1 MYYQPIWFRI
11 PEKIVNNRRTSLI
24 FNTPESECKGLIEHL
39 KQYENSDIKAKIK
52 ASSNWKEWIFE
63 TDLSGGGKIK
73 LNILHVAIIMKN
85 KTVIDFILK
94 QNDIKSFVGKRVQGN
109 KMGDKLIEDDWIYG
123 ATSLH
128 LAARFFHDCMFKLI
142 EVNKE
147 LVNNQDNDL
156 KLSPLHITAIAE
168 LHIGTR

>member
-1 MYYQPIWFRI
+1 M
-11 PEKIVNNRRTSLI
+11 T
-24 FNTPESECKGLIEHL
+24 
-39 KQYENSDIKAKIK
+39 QYENSNIIEKIK
-52 ASSNWKEWIFE
+52 ESENWQEWVFE
-63 TDLSGGGKIK
+63 TDLSGGGKIE

-109 KMGDKLIEDDWIYG
+109 QKGDKEKKDDWIYG

-142 EVNKE
+142 EVDKE
-147 LVNNQDNDL
+147 LVNNQKNDL

-168 LHIGTR
+168 IHIGTRF

>member
-1 MYYQPIWFRI
+1 M
-11 PEKIVNNRRTSLI
+11 
-24 FNTPESECKGLIEHL
+24 

-52 ASSNWKEWIFE
+52 ASPNWKEWIFE

-109 KMGDKLIEDDWIYG
+109 KSGDKLIEDDWIYG

-128 LAARFFHDCMFKLI
+128 LAARFFHDCMFKLL

-147 LVNNQDNDL
+147 LVNDQKNQL

>member
-1 MYYQPIWFRI
+1 MYYQPIWFCI
-11 PEKIVNNRRTSLI
+11 PEKIINNRRTSLV

-52 ASSNWKEWIFE
+52 ESPNWKEWIFE

-73 LNILHVAIIMKN
+73 LNILHVAIIMRN
-85 KTVIDFILK
+85 KTVIDFILE
-94 QNDIKSFVGKRVQGN
+94 QDDIKSFVGKSVQGN
-109 KMGDKLIEDDWIYG
+109 QMGDNLKEDDWIYG

-128 LAARFFHDCMFKLI
+128 LAARFFHGCMFKLL

-147 LVNNQDNDL
+147 LVNDQKNKL
-156 KLSPLHITAIAE
+156 ELSPLHIAATSE
-168 LHIGTR
+168 LHLGTR

>member
-1 MYYQPIWFRI
+1 MI
-11 PEKIVNNRRTSLI
+11 T
-24 FNTPESECKGLIEHL
+24 HL
-39 KQYENSDIKAKIK
+39 NQYENSEITAKIEK
-52 ASSNWKEWIFE
+52 SKNWQEWVFE
-63 TDLSGGGKIK
+63 TDLSGGGKIQ
-73 LNILHVAIIMKN
+73 LNVLHVAIVMKN

-94 QNDIKSFVGKRVQGN
+94 QNDIKSFVGKSVQGN

-142 EVNKE
+142 EVDKE

-156 KLSPLHITAIAE
+156 KLSPLHITAKAE